1 MGKEATLMK
10 WISKEIAFYTKL
22 IKEIEK
28 KRIRE
33 MEGTLKVQT
42 RGERLYY
49 YWQRKD
55 ESGKYIQEYLGQK
68 KRKIAVK
75 LAEKDY
81 YNRLFKLAEHNLQ
94 VLYYV
99 LSNFRWDGM
108 KTEYETIGQ
117 ARQLLVHPY
126 EDEASSAIK
135 KWNDEEYTPKKNYQ
149 EGLVYETERG
159 ELVRSK
165 SEVIIANL
173 LFQNRGHL
181 SYKYERPLVLKKGG
195 RSITI
200 YPDFTVINLNT
211 GKITYWEHAGRL
223 DDESY
228 ASDFVWKN
236 NLYMEN
242 SLIPGKDIFF
252 TYETLTSPLNI
263 KVVKLI
269 IQKLINEEEE

>member
-33 MEGTLKVQT
+33 IEGTLKVQT
-42 RGERLYY
+42 RGKRLYY

-81 YNRLFKLAEHNLQ
+81 YSRLFKLAEHNLQ
-94 VLYYV
+94 VLHYV
-99 LSNFRWDGM
+99 ESNFRWAGM
-108 KTEYETIGQ
+108 KNEYEKIGQ
-117 ARQLLVHPY
+117 ARKLLVQPY
-126 EDEASSAIK
+126 EDEVSSVIK
-135 KWNDEEYTPKKNYQ
+135 KWNDEEYAPKKNHQ
-149 EGLVYETERG
+149 DGLVYETERG

-173 LFQNRGHL
+173 LFQNGEHL
-181 SYKYERPLVLKKGG
+181 SYKYERPLVLKIGG

-200 YPDFTVINLNT
+200 YPDFTVINLDT
-211 GKITYWEHAGRL
+211 GKITYWEHAGRM

-236 NLYMEN
+236 NLYME
-242 SLIPGKDIFF
+242 SGLIPGKDIFF
-252 TYETLTSPLNI
+252 TYETQATPLNI

-269 IQKLINEEEE
+269 IQRLISEEEE